1 MSSGSPG
8 VRKTHAGKYEEL
20 TSLRQRGGAGYDL
33 PLTHWCLQDCIPG
46 LPWPNPSV
54 IIVSGGQSLLTIP
67 KELQQAMRASHG
79 RPLRL
84 TDPETQAEY
93 VLLQAD
99 MYDQLHGLLDNDTP
113 LTPDE
118 RRAVLIQ
125 AGLRAGWD
133 DPEMDVYNDLDPRR
147 QP

>member
-1 MSSGSPG
+1 
-8 VRKTHAGKYEEL
+8 
-20 TSLRQRGGAGYDL
+20 
-33 PLTHWCLQDCIPG
+33 
-46 LPWPNPSV
+46 
-54 IIVSGGQSLLTIP
+54 
-67 KELQQAMRASHG
+67 MRASHG

-93 VLLQAD
+93 VLLQAEI
-99 MYDQLHGLLDNDTP
+99 YDQLQGLLDNETS

-147 QP
+147 QL

>member
-1 MSSGSPG
+1 M
-8 VRKTHAGKYEEL
+8 
-20 TSLRQRGGAGYDL
+20 
-33 PLTHWCLQDCIPG
+33 
-46 LPWPNPSV
+46 
-54 IIVSGGQSLLTIP
+54 LTIP

-84 TDPETQAEY
+84 TDPETHAEY

-99 MYDQLHGLLDNDTP
+99 MYDQIDELFSNEAP

-118 RRAVLIQ
+118 RRAMLLQ

-133 DPEMDVYNDLDPRR
+133 DPEMDVYNELDPRR

>member
-1 MSSGSPG
+1 M
-8 VRKTHAGKYEEL
+8 
-20 TSLRQRGGAGYDL
+20 
-33 PLTHWCLQDCIPG
+33 
-46 LPWPNPSV
+46 
-54 IIVSGGQSLLTIP
+54 LTIP

-84 TDPETQAEY
+84 TDPETQEEY
-93 VLLQAD
+93 VLL
-99 MYDQLHGLLDNDTP
+99 
-113 LTPDE
+113 
-118 RRAVLIQ
+118 Q

>member
-1 MSSGSPG
+1 M
-8 VRKTHAGKYEEL
+8 L
-20 TSLRQRGGAGYDL
+20 
-33 PLTHWCLQDCIPG
+33 I
-46 LPWPNPSV
+46 
-54 IIVSGGQSLLTIP
+54 IP
-67 KELQQAMRASHG
+67 KELQQAMRASQG

-99 MYDQLHGLLDNDTP
+99 MYDQLYGLLDNETP

>member
-1 MSSGSPG
+1 M
-8 VRKTHAGKYEEL
+8 L
-20 TSLRQRGGAGYDL
+20 TM
-33 PLTHWCLQDCIPG
+33 
-46 LPWPNPSV
+46 
-54 IIVSGGQSLLTIP
+54 P
-67 KELQQAMRASHG
+67 KELQQAVRDSHG

-84 TDPETQAEY
+84 TDPETHAEY

-99 MYDQLHGLLDNDTP
+99 MYDQLHGLLDHETP

-125 AGLRAGWD
+125 AGLRARWD

-147 QP
+147 HP

>member
-1 MSSGSPG
+1 M
-8 VRKTHAGKYEEL
+8 
-20 TSLRQRGGAGYDL
+20 
-33 PLTHWCLQDCIPG
+33 
-46 LPWPNPSV
+46 
-54 IIVSGGQSLLTIP
+54 LTIP
-67 KELQQAMRASHG
+67 KELQEAMHASDG

-93 VLLQAD
+93 VLLQAEI
-99 MYDQLHGLLDNDTP
+99 YDQLQGLLYNETS

>member
-1 MSSGSPG
+1 M
-8 VRKTHAGKYEEL
+8 V
-20 TSLRQRGGAGYDL
+20 
-33 PLTHWCLQDCIPG
+33 
-46 LPWPNPSV
+46 
-54 IIVSGGQSLLTIP
+54 TIP
-67 KELQQAMRASHG
+67 KELQQAMLASHG

-99 MYDQLHGLLDNDTP
+99 TYDQLHGLLDNDTP

-118 RRAVLIQ
+118 RRAILIH

-133 DPEMDVYNDLDPRR
+133 DPEMDVYNELDPRR
-147 QP
+147 QS

>member
-1 MSSGSPG
+1 M
-8 VRKTHAGKYEEL
+8 
-20 TSLRQRGGAGYDL
+20 
-33 PLTHWCLQDCIPG
+33 
-46 LPWPNPSV
+46 
-54 IIVSGGQSLLTIP
+54 LTIP
-67 KELQQAMRASHG
+67 KELQQAMRASDG

-93 VLLQAD
+93 VLLQAE
-99 MYDQLHGLLDNDTP
+99 MYDQLQGLLYNDTS

-118 RRAVLIQ
+118 KRTVLIQ

>member
-1 MSSGSPG
+1 M
-8 VRKTHAGKYEEL
+8 
-20 TSLRQRGGAGYDL
+20 
-33 PLTHWCLQDCIPG
+33 
-46 LPWPNPSV
+46 
-54 IIVSGGQSLLTIP
+54 LTIP
-67 KELQQAMRASHG
+67 KELQQALRASHG

-84 TDPETQAEY
+84 TDPETHAEY

-99 MYDQLHGLLDNDTP
+99 RYDQLHGLLSNTP
-113 LTPDE
+113 LLTPDE

-133 DPEMDVYNDLDPRR
+133 DPEMDIYNDLDPRR